1 MIVILAIL
9 TAFILVYSAVLGLYL
24 AQNSGVLEE
33 QILKDYLDTLGDDYE
48 IHTSEYYTRIYP
60 KASSNVRTNI
70 EISPIGF
77 KMLFP
82 YYIEGIGVI
91 PFWSKSKTRIDT
103 MFTNAPKKD
112 WKRKKLGLD

>member
-1 MIVILAIL
+1 MIVVLAVL
-9 TAFILVYSAVLGLYL
+9 TAFILVYSVVLGIYL
-24 AQNSGVLEE
+24 AENSGVLEE

-60 KASSNVRTNI
+60 KASSNVRRNI

-82 YYIEGIGVI
+82 YYIEDIGVI

-112 WKRKKLGLD
+112 WKRERLGLK

>member
-1 MIVILAIL
+1 MILILAIL
-9 TAFILVYSAVLGLYL
+9 TAFILVYSAVVGMYL
-24 AQNSGVLEE
+24 AENRGVLEE

-48 IHTSEYYTRIYP
+48 IHTSEYRTRICP
-60 KASSNVRTNI
+60 KASSNVRRNI

-77 KMLFP
+77 KMIFP

-103 MFTNAPKKD
+103 IFTTAPRKD
-112 WKRKKLGLD
+112 WKREELGLK

>member
-1 MIVILAIL
+1 MIVVLAVL
-9 TAFILVYSAVLGLYL
+9 TAFILVYSVMLGIYL
-24 AQNSGVLEE
+24 AENSGVLEE

-60 KASSNVRTNI
+60 KASSNVRRNI

-82 YYIEGIGVI
+82 YYIEDIGVI

-112 WKRKKLGLD
+112 WKRERLGLK

>member
-1 MIVILAIL
+1 MIIILAIL
-9 TAFILVYSAVLGLYL
+9 TAFIIVYSIMVGIYL
-24 AQNSGVLEE
+24 AENSGVLEE

-60 KASSNVRTNI
+60 KESSDVRKNI

-77 KMLFP
+77 KMIFP
-82 YYIEGIGVI
+82 YYIEDIGVI

-103 MFTNAPKKD
+103 MFTSAPRKD
-112 WKRKKLGLD
+112 WKREKLGLK

>member
-1 MIVILAIL
+1 MILMLAIL
-9 TAFILVYSAVLGLYL
+9 TAFILVYSAVLGIYL
-24 AQNSGVLEE
+24 AENSGVLEE

-48 IHTSEYYTRIYP
+48 IHTSEYHTRIYP
-60 KASSNVRTNI
+60 KASSDVRRNI
-70 EISPIGF
+70 EISPRGF
-77 KMLFP
+77 KMIFP
-82 YYIEGIGVI
+82 YYIEDIGVI